1 MDWKLVAMIAS
12 FILGLVGI
20 ITSIILTTVFSGSR
34 DNVNELKKAL
44 TGIIVSNSLGIS
56 LITVAAFIYFMRNP
70 TYAYL
75 YLLLISGVSLFV
87 SFMAMSTSFLD
98 KLY

>member
-1 MDWKLVAMIAS
+1 MIAA
-12 FILGLVGI
+12 FVLGLGGI
-20 ITSIILTTVFSGSR
+20 LTSIILSSVFAGSR

-44 TGIIVSNSLGIS
+44 TGIIVSNAIGIS
-56 LITVAAFIYFMRNP
+56 FITVAAFVYFMRNP
-70 TYAYL
+70 TYTYL
-75 YLLLISGVSLFV
+75 YLLVITGVSLFV